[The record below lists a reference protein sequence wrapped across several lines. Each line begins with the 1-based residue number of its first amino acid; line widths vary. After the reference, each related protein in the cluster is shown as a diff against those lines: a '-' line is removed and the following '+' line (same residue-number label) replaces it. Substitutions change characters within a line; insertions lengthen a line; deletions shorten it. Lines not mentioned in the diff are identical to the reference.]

1 MTDKQLITQAEHSKA
16 FISEISQLIHSSK
29 QRMAVAV
36 NAELTLLYWHIG
48 KRINDYIL
56 QGERA
61 KYGEDIIP
69 KLSTHLTKQ
78 FGKGWSKR
86 NLGYMMQFASQFP
99 DIEILQSLI
108 AKLSWTHFTKLFVI
122 DDPIKRDFYAT
133 MAAQERWSVRTL
145 DDRIGSLLFERT
157 AISKKPDETI
167 VQELALLREKGEYN
181 QSLVLKDPYILD
193 FLELNDRYMEKDLED
208 AILREIEQFL
218 LELGAGFTFVA
229 RQKRIQIDND
239 DFYIDLL
246 FYNRKLKRLIA
257 IELKTEAFKHAH
269 KSQMELYLAWLAKYE
284 QEADENPPL
293 GIILCTSKK
302 QEQVE
307 LLDLKQSD
315 IHIAEY
321 TTVLPSKEV
330 LEQRL
335 HLAVERARERFTV
348 HPSTDVL
355 G

>member
-1 MTDKQLITQAEHSKA
+1 MNNNQLISKNNSSE
-16 FISEISQLIHSSK
+16 FINEISQLIQSSK

-36 NAELTLLYWHIG
+36 NTELTLLYWNIG
-48 KRINDYIL
+48 QRINQHIL
-56 QGERA
+56 LGERA
-61 KYGEDIIP
+61 EYGQEIVANLA
-69 KLSTHLTKQ
+69 KSLTEQ

-86 NLGYMMQFASQFP
+86 HLNYTMQFASTFP
-99 DIEILQSLI
+99 NIEIVHALRAQ
-108 AKLSWTHFTKLFVI
+108 LSWTHFKQLI
-122 DDPIKRDFYAT
+122 HIEEPIKREFYAT
-133 MAAQERWSVRTL
+133 MAAQERWSTRTL
-145 DDRIGSLLFERT
+145 DERIGSLLFERT
-157 AISKKPDETI
+157 AISKKPEETI
-167 VQELALLREKGEYN
+167 IQELSILREKGEYN
-181 QSLVLKDPYILD
+181 HSLVLKDPYVLD
-193 FLELNDRYMEKDLED
+193 FLGLSDRYLEKDLED

-218 LELGAGFTFVA
+218 LELGVGFTFIA

-246 FYNRKLKRLIA
+246 FYNRKLKRLVA
-257 IELKTEAFKHAH
+257 IELKTEAFKHSH

-307 LLDLKQSD
+307 LLDLKNSD

-321 TTVLPSKEV
+321 LAVLPSKEV

-335 HLAVERARERFTV
+335 HLAVEKAKQRFK
-348 HPSTDVL
+348 L
-355 G
+355 N

>member
-1 MTDKQLITQAEHSKA
+1 M
-16 FISEISQLIHSSK
+16 
-29 QRMAVAV
+29 
-36 NAELTLLYWHIG
+36 
-48 KRINDYIL
+48 

-61 KYGEDIIP
+61 EYGQQVVANLA
-69 KLSTHLTKQ
+69 KNLTSQ
-78 FGKGWSKR
+78 FGKGWSKAQL
-86 NLGYMMQFASQFP
+86 NHCMKFAETFA
-99 DIEILQSLI
+99 DIEIVSALRRQ
-108 AKLSWTHFTKLFVI
+108 LSWTHFKSIIYI

-133 MAAQERWSVRTL
+133 MAAQERWSTRTL

-167 VQELALLREKGEYN
+167 TQELALLREKGEYN
-181 QSLVLKDPYILD
+181 QSMVVKDPYILD
-193 FLELNDRYMEKDLED
+193 FLDLNDRYLEKDLED

-218 LELGAGFTFVA
+218 LELGAGFTFIA

-257 IELKTEAFKHAH
+257 IELKTEAFKHSH

-284 QEADENPPL
+284 QEDDENPPL

-307 LLDLKQSD
+307 LLDLKSSA

-321 TTVLPSKEV
+321 MTVLPSKAV
-330 LEQRL
+330 LEERL
-335 HLAVERARERFTV
+335 HLAVERARERFLV
-348 HPSTDVL
+348 K
-355 G
+355 

>member
-1 MTDKQLITQAEHSKA
+1 MKTVIADNSAE
-16 FISEISQLIHSSK
+16 FVNEISQLIQSSK
-29 QRMAVAV
+29 QRMTVAV

-61 KYGEDIIP
+61 EYGQEVV
-69 KLSTHLTKQ
+69 KNLAQSLTEQ

-86 NLGYMMQFASQFP
+86 HLNYTMQFAATFP
-99 DIEILQSLI
+99 NLEIVHALRAQ
-108 AKLSWTHFTKLFVI
+108 LSWTHFKQIIHI
-122 DDPIKRDFYAT
+122 DDPTKREFYAT
-133 MAAQERWSVRTL
+133 MAAQERWSTRTL
-145 DDRIGSLLFERT
+145 EDRISSLLFERT

-167 VQELALLREKGEYN
+167 IAELSLLREKGEYN
-181 QSLVLKDPYILD
+181 QSMVLKDPYILD
-193 FLELNDRYMEKDLED
+193 FLDLNDRYMERDLED

-218 LELGAGFTFVA
+218 LELGAGFTFIA

-257 IELKTEAFKHAH
+257 IELKTESFKHSH
-269 KSQMELYLAWLAKYE
+269 KSQMELYLAWLAKHE

-307 LLDLKQSD
+307 LLDLKNSD

-321 TTVLPSKEV
+321 MTVLPSKAV

-335 HLAVERARERFTV
+335 HLAVERAKERFLV
-348 HPSTDVL
+348 K
-355 G
+355 

>member
-1 MTDKQLITQAEHSKA
+1 MTEKRLITQAEHSKA

-61 KYGEDIIP
+61 EYGQEVV
-69 KLSTHLTKQ
+69 KNLAQSLTEQ

-86 NLGYMMQFASQFP
+86 HLNYTMQFATTFL
-99 DIEILQSLI
+99 DLEIVHALRAQ
-108 AKLSWTHFTKLFVI
+108 LSWTHFKQIIHI
-122 DDPIKRDFYAT
+122 DDPIKREFYAT
-133 MAAQERWSVRTL
+133 MAAQERWSTRTL
-145 DDRIGSLLFERT
+145 EDRIGSLLFERT

-167 VQELALLREKGEYN
+167 VQELTLLREKGEYN

-218 LELGAGFTFVA
+218 LELGAGFTFVT

-335 HLAVERARERFTV
+335 HLAVERARERFLNTKEK
-348 HPSTDVL
+348 L
-355 G
+355 

>member
-1 MTDKQLITQAEHSKA
+1 MTKKNNVVIEESSVE
-16 FISEISQLIHSSK
+16 FVSEISQLIQSSK
-29 QRMAVAV
+29 QQMSIAV

-61 KYGEDIIP
+61 EYGKDIISQ
-69 KLSTHLTKQ
+69 LSQNLTRQ

-86 NLGYMMQFASQFP
+86 NLAQMVKFSSNFP
-99 DIEILQSLI
+99 DMQILQTLS
-108 AKLSWTHFTKLFVI
+108 AKLSWSHFVQLAYI
-122 DDPIKRDFYAT
+122 DEPIKREFYAT

-157 AISKKPDETI
+157 AISKKPDET
-167 VQELALLREKGEYN
+167 VVAELALLREKGEYN
-181 QSLVLKDPYILD
+181 QSMVLKDPYILD
-193 FLELNDRYMEKDLED
+193 FLDLNDRYMEKDLED
-208 AILREIEQFL
+208 AILRDIEQFL
-218 LELGAGFTFVA
+218 LELGAGFTFIA

-257 IELKTEAFKHAH
+257 IELKTESFKHSH
-269 KSQMELYLAWLAKYE
+269 KSQMELYLAWLAKHE

-293 GIILCTSKK
+293 GIILCTGKK

-307 LLDLKQSD
+307 LLDLKNSD

-321 TTVLPSKEV
+321 MTVLPSKEV
-330 LEQRL
+330 LEKRL
-335 HLAVERARERFTV
+335 HLAVERAKNRYYKY
-348 HPSTDVL
+348 
-355 G
+355 

>member
-1 MTDKQLITQAEHSKA
+1 MTEKQLITQAEHSKA
-16 FISEISQLIHSSK
+16 FISEISQLIYSSK
-29 QRMAVAV
+29 QRMTVAV
-36 NAELTLLYWHIG
+36 NAELTLLYWYIG

-61 KYGEDIIP
+61 EYGQEVV
-69 KLSTHLTKQ
+69 KNLARSLTEQ

-86 NLGYMMQFASQFP
+86 HLNYTMQFAAIFP
-99 DIEILQSLI
+99 DLEIVHALRAQ
-108 AKLSWTHFTKLFVI
+108 LSWTHFKQIIHI
-122 DDPIKRDFYAT
+122 DDPIKREFYAT
-133 MAAQERWSVRTL
+133 MAAQERWSTRTL
-145 DDRIGSLLFERT
+145 EDRIGSLLFERT

-167 VQELALLREKGEYN
+167 VQELTLLREKGEYN

-193 FLELNDRYMEKDLED
+193 FLDLNDRYMEKDLED

-335 HLAVERARERFTV
+335 HLAVERAKQRFTV
-348 HPSTDVL
+348 QPSTDVL

>member
-1 MTDKQLITQAEHSKA
+1 MKTVIADNSAE
-16 FISEISQLIHSSK
+16 FVNEISQLIQSSK
-29 QRMAVAV
+29 QRMTVAV

-61 KYGEDIIP
+61 EYGQEVV
-69 KLSTHLTKQ
+69 KNLAQSLTEQ

-86 NLGYMMQFASQFP
+86 HLNYTMQFATTFP
-99 DIEILQSLI
+99 NLEIVHALRAQ
-108 AKLSWTHFTKLFVI
+108 LSWTHFKQIIHI
-122 DDPIKRDFYAT
+122 DDPTKRGFYAT
-133 MAAQERWSVRTL
+133 MAAQERWSTRTL
-145 DDRIGSLLFERT
+145 EDRIGSLLFERT

-167 VQELALLREKGEYN
+167 IAELSLLREKGEYN
-181 QSLVLKDPYILD
+181 QSMVLKDPYILD
-193 FLELNDRYMEKDLED
+193 FLDLNDRYMERDLED
-208 AILREIEQFL
+208 AILREIRTVFT
-218 LELGAGFTFVA
+218 GTWAGFTFVA

-239 DFYIDLL
+239 DFYINLL

-257 IELKTEAFKHAH
+257 IELKTESFKHSH

-293 GIILCTSKK
+293 GMILCTGKK

-307 LLDLKQSD
+307 LLDLKNSD

-321 TTVLPSKEV
+321 MTVLPSKAV

-335 HLAVERARERFTV
+335 HLAVERAKERF
-348 HPSTDVL
+348 L
-355 G
+355 LK

>member
-1 MTDKQLITQAEHSKA
+1 MTEKQLITQAEHSKA

-61 KYGEDIIP
+61 EYGQEVV
-69 KLSTHLTKQ
+69 KNLAQSLTEQ

-86 NLGYMMQFASQFP
+86 HLNYTMQFATTFP
-99 DIEILQSLI
+99 DLEIVHALRAQ
-108 AKLSWTHFTKLFVI
+108 LSWTHFKQIIHI
-122 DDPIKRDFYAT
+122 DDPIKREFYAT
-133 MAAQERWSVRTL
+133 MAAQERWSTRTL
-145 DDRIGSLLFERT
+145 EDRIGSLLFERT

-167 VQELALLREKGEYN
+167 VQELTLLREKGEYN

-335 HLAVERARERFTV
+335 HLAVERAKQRFLNTKEK
-348 HPSTDVL
+348 L
-355 G
+355 